1 MGPGSLA
8 ALAAA
13 AVLAPTAPAA
23 PAFEAFQM
31 PSRNIGCLYHR
42 ASAVLRCD
50 ILSGLR
56 PEPRRRC
63 ELDWTGI
70 AISARGRAIP
80 QCAGDTAYDRR
91 APVLRYG
98 SGWRRGGITCRS
110 ARDGL
115 RCVNRAGHG
124 FFLARER
131 WRVY

>member
-1 MGPGSLA
+1 MGASLL
-8 ALAAA
+8 ALVAAA
-13 AVLAPTAPAA
+13 AFGAA
-23 PAFEAFQM
+23 PPFESFRM
-31 PSRNIGCLYHR
+31 PSGNIGCTYGR
-42 ASAVLRCD
+42 ASQTLRCD

-70 AISARGRAIP
+70 TLVATGRARA

-98 SGWRRGGITCRS
+98 YGWRRGRITCRS
-110 ARDGL
+110 ARSGL
-115 RCVNRAGHG
+115 RCVNRGGRG

-131 WRVY
+131 WRVF

>member
-1 MGPGSLA
+1 MA
-8 ALAAA
+8 AHLVVAL
-13 AVLAPTAPAA
+13 VLGFGGAPP
-23 PAFEAFQM
+23 FESFRL
-31 PSRNIGCLYHR
+31 PSGNIGCMYAT
-42 ASAVLRCD
+42 ASRVLRCD

-70 AISARGRAIP
+70 TLAAAGRAAP

-98 SGWRRGGITCRS
+98 RTWRRGAITCRS

-115 RCVNRAGHG
+115 RCSNRRGRG
-124 FFLARER
+124 FFLSRGR

>member
-1 MGPGSLA
+1 MGAGLLLA
-8 ALAAA
+8 VAAA
-13 AVLAPTAPAA
+13 SALGAPPQ
-23 PAFEAFQM
+23 FESFRM
-31 PSRNIGCLYHR
+31 PSRNIGCTYER
-42 ASAVLRCD
+42 ASATLRCD

-70 AISARGRAIP
+70 TLVGAGRAIP

-91 APVLRYG
+91 APILRYG
-98 SGWRRGGITCRS
+98 RTWRRGAITCRS

-115 RCVNRAGHG
+115 RCANRRGHG
-124 FFLARER
+124 FFLSRQR